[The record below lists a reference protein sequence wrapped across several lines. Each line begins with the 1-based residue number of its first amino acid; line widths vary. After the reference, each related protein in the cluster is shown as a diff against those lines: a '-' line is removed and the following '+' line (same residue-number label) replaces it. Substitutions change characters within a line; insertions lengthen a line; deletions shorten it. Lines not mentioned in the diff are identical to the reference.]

1 MDILNPVYTEKA
13 ECQDCY
19 KCVRECTVKAIKVE
33 GGRATIIKDLCV
45 LCGHCVEV
53 CPVGAKRVRNDLP
66 RLEYLLQSGKRVI
79 ASLAPSFVTEFPE
92 YTPAQLVAALKK
104 LGFWG
109 VSETARGADLV
120 ARQMVTLL
128 EQTQREKNSGAPP
141 ILISSACPTVVEYI
155 QKYRPSYAPSIA
167 RCDSPLLAHCQELKT
182 LYGEDVLV
190 AFIGPCI
197 SKKAEADTFKELL
210 EIAIDFTD
218 LRHWLEEE
226 HVFPHL
232 LGKAPEDTP
241 FLPGCAG
248 PGLLYP
254 QEGGMIEAIL
264 AHGGDPAIHY
274 MSFCGMDAIDDAL
287 EELEK
292 APLSRPVFLEL
303 LACPG
308 GCINGPRTRNRRG
321 IVRKRL
327 LISSY
332 RTTRLGN
339 SITAGGKSLPFSLE
353 RRWTIPTVSR
363 PEFSEEAIQR
373 ALRETGKYSREDE
386 LNCGGCG
393 YDSCRD
399 FAQAM
404 LRGQA
409 EQGMCVSYMRKLA
422 QKKANSLIKAIPA
435 GVVIVDRDLRIV
447 ECNRHFVQLLGDEAE
462 QLWEA
467 KPGLEGADLTKLC
480 TFYRY
485 FQDIL
490 GVADTIERDIRQ
502 GKRIIHGSFFT
513 IEQGQYAGGVF
524 QDITAPWVQR
534 DRIVSQARKV
544 INKNLA
550 VVQKIAFLLGENA
563 AETEATLTSI
573 IASFDSP
580 SHDMPSATPKTM
592 APQLPGESHA

>member
-1 MDILNPVYTEKA
+1 MCIRDI
-13 ECQDCY
+13 
-19 KCVRECTVKAIKVE
+19 
-33 GGRATIIKDLCV
+33 CV

-66 RLEYLLQSGKRVI
+66 RLKYVLQSGKRII
-79 ASLAPSFVTEFPE
+79 ASLAPSYVTEFPE

-120 ARQMVTLL
+120 SQEMARLLHHMQERISYFETKETDIPYGTLSPKTT
-128 EQTQREKNSGAPP
+128 EVFGTPREPALGSRP

-155 QKYRPSYAPSIA
+155 QKYRPSYAPYLA
-167 RCDSPLLAHCQELKT
+167 QCDSPLLAHCKEIKT
-182 LYGEDVLV
+182 LYGKDVLI

-197 SKKAEADTFKELL
+197 SKKAEADTFSELL

-218 LRHWLEEE
+218 LRRWLEEE
-226 HVFPHL
+226 RIFPYL
-232 LGKAPEDTP
+232 LGVSHKDCSFVPN
-241 FLPGCAG
+241 FAG
-248 PGLLYP
+248 PGFLYP
-254 QEGGMIEAIL
+254 QEGGMIEAIRSQ
-264 AHGGDPAIHY
+264 GGDPAIHY
-274 MSFCGMDAIDDAL
+274 MSFCGMTAIDEAL

-292 APLSRPVFLEL
+292 APLSRPIFLEL

-308 GCINGPRTRNRRG
+308 GCINGPRTQNHRG
-321 IVRKRL
+321 SARKRL
-327 LISSY
+327 LIASHS
-332 RTTRLGN
+332 RTRVGN
-339 SITAGGKSLPFSLE
+339 SLATGEKDLPFSLE
-353 RRWTIPTVSR
+353 RSWHIPMVTQPV
-363 PEFSEEAIQR
+363 FSEEAIQR

-399 FAQAM
+399 FAEAM

-409 EQGMCVSYMRKLA
+409 EQRMCVSYMRKLA
-422 QKKANSLIKAIPA
+422 QKKANRLIKAIPA
-435 GVVIVDRDLRIV
+435 GVVIVDKDVRIV
-447 ECNRHFVQLLGDEAE
+447 ECNRQFTHLLGEEAE
-462 QLWEA
+462 HLWEA

-490 GVADTIERDIRQ
+490 GVAETIERDIRQ

-544 INKNLA
+544 ITKNLS

-580 SHDMPSATPKTM
+580 SPDTANLTREGKEKKKI
-592 APQLPGESHA
+592 PGGAHE